1 MQRHKLLFLAWNWPM
16 LESEAWLK
24 TNKQRNNPVDNIVR
38 HVACFVLGTWQQS
51 GAEQGIPQSMSCTC
65 QMACQLSD
73 VAGAGEV
80 VAKGEAKLS
89 KLALSVKDCA
99 IRLMEKKKEKKR
111 GENNWINTSGTQAR
125 Q

>member
-1 MQRHKLLFLAWNWPM
+1 
-16 LESEAWLK
+16 
-24 TNKQRNNPVDNIVR
+24 
-38 HVACFVLGTWQQS
+38 
-51 GAEQGIPQSMSCTC
+51 
-65 QMACQLSD
+65 MACQLSD

-89 KLALSVKDCA
+89 KLALSVKDWA